1 MSKKTADGRPCEGI
15 LCNSDSKFQY
25 ASGTVN
31 RYKAKACPGF
41 CVPGSKD
48 PLCKKCVAK
57 KTTYEAGEEKR
68 YSDAIYHGMSGKLRK
83 ESHIEGSNWNRDL
96 RKKELLEMLKKTP
109 GLQVYEGASQKAVAA
124 VKKAA
129 TVVAAAEKQK
139 AVALTTIQEASR
151 REETAIN
158 SASAAVARLS
168 VIPPQLPPARKESAP
183 RSIPRANTATRKNK
197 KGSRSSSGSK
207 SKSRRARRR
216 SSGSIRGLAGT
227 PRERSPGM
235 ISSPNIAEVNSGYST
250 NVPVYPEDVRKYT
263 LDSMGRPME
272 RIPLPAPRGP
282 KIGSMD

>member
-1 MSKKTADGRPCEGI
+1 MSKKAAAGGRPCEGI
-15 LCNSDSKFQY
+15 LCDSESKYQY
-25 ASGTVN
+25 ATGTVN

-41 CVPGSKD
+41 CVPGSSD

-57 KTTYEAGEEKR
+57 KATYEAGEEKR

-96 RKKELLEMLKKTP
+96 RKKELLEMMKKTP
-109 GLQVYEGASQKAVAA
+109 GLKVYEGASEKAVAA

-139 AVALTTIQEASR
+139 AVALTAIQEASR
-151 REETAIN
+151 REETALN
-158 SASAAVARLS
+158 SASAAVAQLS
-168 VIPPQLPPARKESAP
+168 VIPPRLPAARKESAP
-183 RSIPRANTATRKNK
+183 RSIPRANTASRKK
-197 KGSRSSSGSK
+197 KTSSGSKSK

-216 SSGSIRGLAGT
+216 SSGSTRGLAGT
-227 PRERSPGM
+227 PRTRSPGM

-272 RIPLPAPRGP
+272 RIPLPAPKP
-282 KIGSMD
+282 KVMINSLD

>member
-15 LCNSDSKFQY
+15 LCNSESKFQY
-25 ASGTVN
+25 ATGTVN

-57 KTTYEAGEEKR
+57 KATYEAGEEKR

-96 RKKELLEMLKKTP
+96 RKKELLEMFKKTP

-139 AVALTTIQEASR
+139 AVALTAIQEASR

-168 VIPPQLPPARKESAP
+168 VIPPQLPPPRKESAP
-183 RSIPRANTATRKNK
+183 RSIPRANTASRKK
-197 KGSRSSSGSK
+197 KSSSSGSKSK

-282 KIGSMD
+282 KIASMD

>member
-1 MSKKTADGRPCEGI
+1 MSKKGAAAEVEKVQCKGSVCLPA
-15 LCNSDSKFQY
+15 SKHQY
-25 ASGTVN
+25 AEGTAF
-31 RYKAKACPGF
+31 RYVRERCPAF

-48 PLCKKCVAK
+48 PLCKRCSTRKAK
-57 KTTYEAGEEKR
+57 VT
-68 YSDAIYHGMSGKLRK
+68 DYHGNYD
-83 ESHIEGSNWNRDL
+83 EPVPNWSHTVGSKWNRDL
-96 RKKELLEMLKKTP
+96 REKEMLAKLRTISSVKLYEPVPEAVKKATT
-109 GLQVYEGASQKAVAA
+109 A

-139 AVALTTIQEASR
+139 ATAVAVIEKANRAEEA
-151 REETAIN
+151 ALN
-158 SASAAVARLS
+158 SASAAVAKVTVPPRL
-168 VIPPQLPPARKESAP
+168 PAARKESAP
-183 RSIPRANTATRKNK
+183 RSIPRANTASRKK
-197 KGSRSSSGSK
+197 KTSSSGSK
-207 SKSRRARRR
+207 SKSRRARRL
-216 SSGSIRGLAGT
+216 SSGSTRGLAGT